1 VHDRSTRR
9 PLNGNAITSAACS
22 LLWPMVGSIA
32 AIVLGRRARRQLAE
46 PGATERGDALA
57 RAGIVIGWVGIVAPV
72 LGVVVAIVGLG

>member
-1 VHDRSTRR
+1 MHDRSTRR